1 MPRYPIQ
8 QARII
13 ALAEAMIAGYTE
25 HAAQFPNSD
34 AALLQTLRDAYNTAA
49 AARTEAMAAAQLATE
64 SKQQA
69 LAALQAEM
77 KRQLKQSQVDTSD
90 DPVKLEYIGWGPR
103 REAEPAEPP
112 GQPMSLKSI
121 NEGAG
126 TLEIG
131 WKRPA
136 RGSGG
141 PVRTYIIE
149 RRTFAAN
156 DELRTPDSAEGG
168 WSHAAISLETRAL
181 LKRQPRGVQL
191 EYRVKA
197 INKAGESK
205 PSNTIAVV
213 L

>member
-1 MPRYPIQ
+1 MPRYPTQ

-13 ALAEAMIAGYTE
+13 ALAEAMIGGFTE
-25 HAAQFPNSD
+25 HAAMFPNSD
-34 AALLQTLRDAYNTAA
+34 VALLQGLRDAYNTTA
-49 AARTEAMAAAQLATE
+49 AARTEAIAAAQLATE

-77 KRQLKQSQVDTSD
+77 KRQLKQSQVDTCD
-90 DPVKLEYIGWGPR
+90 DPEKLSFIGWGPR
-103 REAEPAEPP
+103 REAEPAELP

-126 TLEIG
+126 TLEID
-131 WKRPA
+131 WKRPT

-141 PVRTYIIE
+141 KVQTYIIE
-149 RRTFAAN
+149 RRELVPDESEKGAAFS
-156 DELRTPDSAEGG
+156 E
-168 WSHAAISLETRAL
+168 WSHAAISLETKAV
-181 LKRQPRGVQL
+181 LKDQPRGVQL

-197 INKAGESK
+197 INKAGQSR